1 MSFFLYLLI
10 FMIWGCL
17 IFAAISFYTYSKESE
32 EVRANLDQFIPP
44 WKVMRRKTSS
54 RAIIHKWM
62 DDLAPTGKKIQIL
75 SDQDEMEHVLVKA
88 GYPYQLSVY
97 RLHGAKLLGLI
108 AGMMLAVLFN
118 LIGLPFAQIS
128 LVILP
133 IAGYLF
139 PIQLVR
145 YLAKK
150 RQEEIQLELPDF
162 LDMMSI
168 TLQAGMAMDDAMAYY
183 TETTRGPLG
192 EELNRMLQEIKFG
205 VQRETAYR
213 GLIKRTD
220 SPELEALIMSLIQAH
235 NLGTPIAHT
244 FTQQAVEMRR
254 MRSEKAKEAAGK
266 ASPKISLV
274 SGLIIAP
281 SIMLLMLGAIIYN
294 LVFKHLSNL
303 F

>member
-1 MSFFLYLLI
+1 MTFFLYLLVI
-10 FMIWGCL
+10 MIWGCL
-17 IFAAISFYTYSKESE
+17 VFAATSFYTYSKELE
-32 EVRANLDQFIPP
+32 EVRANLDNFIPP
-44 WKVMRRKTSS
+44 WKVMRRKTNS
-54 RAIIHKWM
+54 RALIHKWM

-75 SDQDEMEHVLVKA
+75 SDQDEMEDVLVKA
-88 GYPYQLSVY
+88 GHPFQLSVH
-97 RLHGAKLLGLI
+97 RLHGAKLLGLF
-108 AGMMLAVLFN
+108 AGVFLAVLFN
-118 LIGLPFAQIS
+118 VVGLPLAQLS
-128 LVILP
+128 FVLLP
-133 IAGYLF
+133 IVGYLS
-139 PIQLVR
+139 PILLVR

-150 RQEEIQLELPDF
+150 RQEQVRLELPDF

-183 TETTRGPLG
+183 AEATRGPLG

-213 GLIKRTD
+213 GLIKRTE

-235 NLGTPIAHT
+235 NLGTPIAQT

-274 SGLIIAP
+274 SGLVIAP
-281 SIMLLMLGAIIYN
+281 SIMLLMLGAILYN
-294 LVFKHLSNL
+294 VVFKNL
-303 F
+303 ADLF